1 MSFTTVSTPTALA
14 DNLITCKISTTSG
27 EANVTGN
34 TSGKIYQVK
43 IDNSGNPSTIAYV
56 KIVDASTVIPGQ
68 TTAIAVFPV
77 SGGKTVTYLMDT
89 GLGYVAGVSVWCS
102 SSPETNNASTLG
114 REVEV
119 TLLAT

>member
-1 MSFTTVSTPTALA
+1 MSFTKVSTPTALA

-43 IDNSGNPSTIAYV
+43 IDNTGNLSTTAYV
-56 KIVDASTVIPGQ
+56 KIADSATVIPGQ
-68 TTAIAVFPV
+68 TTAAVIFPV
-77 SGGKTVTYLMDT
+77 LGGKSVTYLMDT
-89 GLGYVAGVSVWCS
+89 GLGYTAGVSVWCS
-102 SSPETNNASTLG
+102 STPETNNASTLG